1 VTVVTAGAPPA
12 IATSPLEVLRHGDF
26 ARIWAAN
33 MVSDIGTWMQLVT
46 IGTLVA
52 ARTGSALQTGLVAVA
67 TFAPQGLAAPIGGM
81 LADRYDRRR
90 LYLLVLAGQAIAAGM
105 LALAVRADMGSRALT
120 LIVLA
125 QGVVGSASN
134 PVAAAMLPDLV
145 PRRMLLAA
153 SSLQAV
159 SWNSGRIAGPVL
171 ATVLLGAVGATWA
184 IVANAVSFAVL
195 FLAVAGLRRSFR
207 PAATDTDDGVL
218 ARLRQGAGAL
228 RATPTAV
235 FSWQLGM
242 TGQLLIAPM
251 IGLAPIIATRSLG
264 GDRGTVSAL
273 LVAMGV
279 GSIIGSLAVSR
290 LVARFGRPRTAVGLL
305 AMASALMVVYG
316 QARSIPVAVVC
327 IFFLGMTFIGGHI
340 TLSSVV
346 PRDSPAAARGRIAS
360 IYSATVGLC
369 YGIGVTWMG
378 ALGDATSL
386 HTSMTVGGSLAAV
399 LLALSVAT
407 RRASWAAIGVGDRH
421 VDRAT
426 GATR

>member
-1 VTVVTAGAPPA
+1 MSVATGAAAPP
-12 IATSPLEVLRHGDF
+12 IATSPREVLRHGDF
-26 ARIWAAN
+26 ARVWTAN
-33 MVSDIGTWMQLVT
+33 VVSDIGTWMQLVT

-52 ARTGSALQTGLVAVA
+52 GRTGSALQTGLVAVA
-67 TFAPQGLAAPIGGM
+67 TFAPQGLASPIAGM

-90 LYLLVLAGQAIAAGM
+90 LYLMVLAGQAIAASI
-105 LALAVRADMGSRALT
+105 LAAAVRADLSSRTLT

-159 SWNSGRIAGPVL
+159 SWNSGRIAGPIL
-171 ATVLLGAVGATWA
+171 ASVLLGAVGATWA

-195 FLAVAGLRRSFR
+195 FVAIAGLRRSFP
-207 PAATDTDDGVL
+207 PAATDTDDGVMT
-218 ARLRQGAGAL
+218 RLRQGAAAL

-235 FSWQLGM
+235 FSWQVGM
-242 TGQLLIAPM
+242 VGQVLIAPM

-264 GDRGTVSAL
+264 GDRSTVSAL

-279 GSIIGSLAVSR
+279 GSIIGSLSVSR
-290 LVARFGRPRTAVGLL
+290 LVARFGRSRTAVGLMSI
-305 AMASALMVVYG
+305 ACALMVVYG
-316 QARSIPVAVVC
+316 QSRNVVLAVTC
-327 IFFLGMTFIGGHI
+327 IFFLGMTFIAGHI
-340 TLSSVV
+340 TMSSIV

-378 ALGDATSL
+378 ALGDVTSL
-386 HTSMTVGGSLAAV
+386 HTSMTIGGLTAALLLAASVWWRRDRWRSIGLGDRVGG
-399 LLALSVAT
+399 
-407 RRASWAAIGVGDRH
+407 H
-421 VDRAT
+421 
-426 GATR
+426 